1 MTPSLA
7 MPKSMTFKLF
17 LALAASLAV
26 SVPGA
31 LFAADTLLKPVP
43 VPDTSKLPPATANE
57 LRNTRQEFEKVKP
70 TLVGDALVQAYVL
83 LAADYA
89 RAGLYDAA
97 AVSFE
102 NASALAPNDGRWVY
116 AQGLIARMQKR
127 NADAQNYFERALVL
141 NKEYLPIR
149 VAVANIR
156 VEQGDLESARKLLSD
171 FTAARDNDPV
181 AFAML
186 GDIALR
192 QKRYAD
198 AIEQTNH
205 ALKLDP
211 KATKLYAQLA
221 EAYAGVGNAAA
232 AADARKKIGD
242 GSPALGDPILLGL
255 IAQPDRGPVQAD
267 AAKAPA
273 PAASKAP
280 LPPERDAAFLL
291 ATRQYD
297 AARGRLDTALKQT
310 PNNAELLSIYARVE
324 AATGNLPQAKARAA
338 AAVAA
343 APNSAGA
350 QLTQGYVLEMANDDA
365 GAERAYEKAA
375 SLDAKS
381 PEANVRL
388 GNLLMRLN
396 RFDDAAVRYRAAAQS
411 DPSDAEIWSRLVA
424 AETAGGKCDAAVRD
438 VNAVLA
444 KDAKNG
450 VLMQLFVRLTSTCAK
465 SGKEEKAMALDYAAR
480 LYEQSDLAPLG
491 ETFALALAANGKW
504 DDAVKTQQAAM
515 FVMVRNGRRNELVP
529 YRQFLQ
535 QFQAHKV
542 PDRPWAP
549 DSLMYRPLR
558 PVPDAQAAKPAATTP
573 PPQK

>member
-1 MTPSLA
+1 MTPFLA
-7 MPKSMTFKLF
+7 MPKSMTLKLF
-17 LALAASLAV
+17 LALAASLGA
-26 SVPGA
+26 SAPGL
-31 LFAADTLLKPVP
+31 LFAADALLKPVP
-43 VPDTSKLPPATANE
+43 VPDTSKLPQATANE
-57 LRNTRQEFEKVKP
+57 LRNTRIEFEKVKP
-70 TLVGDALVQAYVL
+70 TLVGDALVQAYAL

-89 RAGLYDAA
+89 RAGLYDPAA
-97 AVSFE
+97 IAFE

-127 NADAQNYFERALVL
+127 NTDAQSYFERALAL

-156 VEQGDLESARKLLSD
+156 VEQGDLEAARKLLSD
-171 FTAARDNDPV
+171 FTAERDNDPV

-198 AIEQTNH
+198 AIEQTNR

-211 KATKLYAQLA
+211 NATRLYAQLA
-221 EAYAGVGNAAA
+221 EAYTGAGNAAA

-255 IAQPDRGPVQAD
+255 LAQPETGSAQAD
-267 AAKAPA
+267 AAKTPA
-273 PAASKAP
+273 PTAASKAP

-297 AARGRLDTALKQT
+297 VARARLDTALKQT

-343 APNSAGA
+343 APNSATA

-375 SLDAKS
+375 SLNAKS
-381 PEANVRL
+381 SEANLRL
-388 GNLLMRLN
+388 GNLLMRLG

-411 DPSDAEIWSRLVA
+411 DPGDAEIWSRLVA
-424 AETAGGKCDAAVRD
+424 AETAAGKCDAALRD
-438 VNAVLA
+438 VNSVLA

-450 VLMQLFVRLTSTCAK
+450 VLMQLFVRLTSTCAN

-480 LYEQSDLAPLG
+480 LYQQSDLAPLG

-515 FVMVRNGRRNELVP
+515 FVLVRNGRRSELVP

-549 DSLMYRPLR
+549 DSPMYRPLR
-558 PVPDAQAAKPAATTP
+558 PVPDAQPVKQVAP
-573 PPQK
+573 PPKK